1 MTTRP
6 SAARRLAYLFIPT
19 AIALAACGGSDD
31 GPDAAGGGDGGSVAL
46 SLSGTAA
53 AGAAIAGGTVEARC
67 ATGSGNAATQADG
80 RYALDIDGGEL
91 PCSLSVTS
99 ADGATVLH
107 SAAAGSGRSARANL
121 TPATELAMAQLHGR
135 NPAEA
140 HAAFD
145 AAAAAALTTGAL
157 QSAADAAV
165 TLLAAAGIPLSG
177 NPVSGPLAIGDAND
191 QALDRL
197 AANLAGSGGTL
208 AGVVAAVAAQA
219 SGAAPPAGAPALPA
233 AQLLAGAAPN
243 CNALRSGAYRVVFAG
258 PNGGVDRVTLDA
270 PTLTLTGSD
279 GAVEA
284 LVANGDCRY
293 TVPSG
298 GDLLVTQAGL
308 GVVRSREG
316 PGGSHLLGVV
326 FPEQVHP
333 VSVTQG
339 EWNLIGLGDVD
350 SDSGQGTP
358 RLFAGV
364 IRFDAAGR
372 STGTTRFCANVRDCE
387 DEPALAA
394 EVHTV
399 HPDGGFHFDGG
410 RHFVYRLGSGQRLLV
425 SLAGDGAFVLAVPKT
440 AAGVPPVGVPRRSL
454 NFTLTPAFSANAALS
469 PSENTVRS
477 VDAASGIYTRDA
489 VVDFATGVTQPERIA
504 LDRFLP
510 GFIHRIPETVTDSAG
525 ALRNVGEW
533 VGLPLPGMGFTPV
546 GILGN
551 NQLILS
557 VAQPAP

>member
-19 AIALAACGGSDD
+19 AIAGCLRRLRRR
-31 GPDAAGGGDGGSVAL
+31 PDAAGGGDGGSATI

-157 QSAADAAV
+157 QSGRCGGH
-165 TLLAAAGIPLSG
+165 AAGRGRHPAQRQPGQRSAG
-177 NPVSGPLAIGDAND
+177 HRRRQRPGAGPAGG
-191 QALDRL
+191 QP
-197 AANLAGSGGTL
+197 AGSGGTL

-219 SGAAPPAGAPALPA
+219 RAPRHRRVRRHCPRPSCWRARRPTATPLP
-233 AQLLAGAAPN
+233 
-243 CNALRSGAYRVVFAG
+243 GAYRVVFAG